1 MFIFPLNWGQ
11 SHVERKSPSWKIE
24 GWIERRN
31 SIQTVITHAMR
42 RAKIRLIGRRRMEI
56 WSRRATFQQLF
67 FSRPAA
73 GKINLW
79 KKSPRGASRSHSV
92 RIRRKLVDAGFT
104 GLN

>member
-1 MFIFPLNWGQ
+1 MAGKEPAWD
-11 SHVERKSPSWKIE
+11 IE
-24 GWIERRN
+24 SWIERRN

-42 RAKIRLIGRRRMEI
+42 RAKIRLIRRRRMEI

-67 FSRPAA
+67 FSRAAA

-92 RIRRKLVDAGFT
+92 RIRRKLVNAGFT